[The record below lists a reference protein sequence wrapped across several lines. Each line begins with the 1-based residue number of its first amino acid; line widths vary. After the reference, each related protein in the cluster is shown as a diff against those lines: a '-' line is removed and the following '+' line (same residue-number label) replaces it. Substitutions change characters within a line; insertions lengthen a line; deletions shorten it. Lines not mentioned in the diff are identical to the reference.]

1 MRMQVLRGISSATDR
16 IAMHGPQQI
25 DMTVRASN
33 AYGWVASGGRDVEF
47 TPPKFAWALS
57 SHRLGRLRSTGNLR
71 DLEGRPYRAQT
82 HRAPDVARPGECD
95 SFAH

>member
-33 AYGWVASGGRDVEF
+33 AYGWVASGGRDVES
-47 TPPKFAWALS
+47 TPPKFAGAEQPS
-57 SHRLGRLRSTGNLR
+57 IGAST
-71 DLEGRPYRAQT
+71 EYRK
-82 HRAPDVARPGECD
+82 P
-95 SFAH
+95 S